1 MDSVKYIGMDVH
13 KEAISIAVLN
23 SSGKL
28 VMECTIETK
37 AITILDF
44 LKGLRGSLHVTFEEG
59 TWAAWLY
66 DLIKPHV
73 TELVV
78 CNPRR
83 NALLKEGSKSDR
95 IDARKLAEL
104 LRSNMVRSV
113 YHGEHGVR
121 TLKELARSYLTISKD
136 LGRVMTRVKAIYRSW
151 GIPCAGKQVY
161 APRYRAEWLGKISEA
176 GVRRRAEFYY
186 QQFDALRALRQEV
199 RRELLAEA
207 QKHDAWKLLR
217 ADSVHRA
224 DPGGSADRFDP
235 DTASV
240 PHQATALDLQRVWN
254 RDAQQCRAAFR
265 QGRAEAREEA
275 GLDSWAE
282 PQSQSRSQESFQECR
297 NRGRCQGRPV
307 SGVLRC
313 AGGQGNPAGDGAS
326 DSGAQDCSHHVDRL
340 EERSALRRQ
349 TSETTN
355 SLSVSGIRSIP
366 GIPPGGGE
374 SGSGDTRVRGRVSAD

>member
-13 KEAISIAVLN
+13 KEAISVAVLN
-23 SSGKL
+23 TSGKL

-37 AITILDF
+37 ASTIVDF
-44 LKGLRGSLHVTFEEG
+44 LQGLRGSLHVTFEEG

-113 YHGEHGVR
+113 YHGENGVR
-121 TLKELARSYLTISKD
+121 TLRELARSYLTISTD
-136 LGRVMTRVKAIYRSW
+136 LIRVMTRVKAIYRSW
-151 GIPCAGKQVY
+151 GIACRGKQVY
-161 APRYRAEWLGKISEA
+161 AERHRAEWLGKIQEA

-186 QQFDALRALRQEV
+186 QQLDALRVLRQEV

-207 QKHDAWKLLR
+207 QKHEAWKLLR
-217 ADSVHRA
+217 EIPFIGPIRAALLIALMQTPHRFRTKRQLWSYS
-224 DPGGSADRFDP
+224 GFGIETHSSAEQRF
-235 DTASV
+235 V
-240 PHQATALDLQRVWN
+240 QGELQRAKKPASIRGLN
-254 RDAQQCRAAFR
+254 RNHNHELKNLF
-265 QGRAEAREEA
+265 QG
-275 GLDSWAE
+275 
-282 PQSQSRSQESFQECR
+282 CCH
-297 NRGRCQGRPV
+297 RGRCQGGPV
-307 SGVLRC
+307 QRVLRC
-313 AGGQGNPAGDGAS
+313 AAGQGNPAGNGAS
-326 DSGAQDCSHHVDRL
+326 DFGAQDGGHHVDRL
-340 EERSALRRQ
+340 EERSALRRP

-355 SLSVSGIRSIP
+355 SLNVSSRSVPSWNFFRWWPVGFWRH
-366 GIPPGGGE
+366 
-374 SGSGDTRVRGRVSAD
+374 SGSRASLS

>member
-66 DLIKPHV
+66 DLMKPHV

-113 YHGEHGVR
+113 YHGESGVR
-121 TLKELARSYLTISKD
+121 TLKELARTYLTVNKD
-136 LGRVMTRVKAIYRSW
+136 LMRVMTRVKAIYRSW
-151 GIPCAGKQVY
+151 GVPCTGKQVY
-161 APRYRAEWLGKISEA
+161 AARYRAEWLAKINET

-186 QQFDALRALRQEV
+186 QQFDSLRELRQEV
-199 RRELLAEA
+199 RREFLAEA
-207 QKHDAWKLLR
+207 QRHTGWKLLR
-217 ADSVHRA
+217 QIPFIGPIRAALLIALIQTPHRFRTKRQLWTYS
-224 DPGGSADRFDP
+224 GFGIETHSSAEQRFIEGELKRAKKP
-235 DTASV
+235 ASIRGLNRN
-240 PHQATALDLQRVWN
+240 HN
-254 RDAQQCRAAFR
+254 RDLKNVFKSAATVASAKPGPFR
-265 QGRAEAREEA
+265 EFYA
-275 GLDSWAE
+275 
-282 PQSQSRSQESFQECR
+282 
-297 NRGRCQGRPV
+297 
-307 SGVLRC
+307 
-313 AGGQGNPAGDGAS
+313 
-326 DSGAQDCSHHVDRL
+326 
-340 EERSALRRQ
+340 AL
-349 TSETTN
+349 
-355 SLSVSGIRSIP
+355 VAKGIRPEMARLTLARKMAAIALFIWKK
-366 GIPPGGGE
+366 G
-374 SGSGDTRVRGRVSAD
+374 VSFDAKHLKPQTA